1 MKIEILLRRKII
13 KAAVFEDIYK
23 IVYREDYPKPTLGSD
38 DVLIRVHYCGI
49 CGSDITNF
57 KYKMFQVPLVMG
69 HEISGEVI
77 EIGENVSEVKLGD
90 KVGCFT
96 VLLDISEGNLKG
108 LGTFQDGGFAEYVKV
123 PKEWVFKIPL
133 KISMKE
139 AVLIE
144 TFSLAVRAF
153 KLSRIKKGENILIFG
168 GGSVGL
174 TTLKALLLLKD
185 PNYIVVVEPQEFL
198 RNKAIQIGATDAVA
212 PRRAKIKRAIKNLG
226 EPSFIFDCVGNQETL
241 SDSIFLIKRG
251 GTIILEGIHKGSIP
265 FPFFMINSKEV
276 TLKGC
281 LGHDRDDILAAI
293 EMFINFKINANDFI
307 SEIIPLK
314 AAQKAFEKFI
324 GSNERDFV
332 KILLEI

>member
-1 MKIEILLRRKII
+1 MRAAVLEDIQKII
-13 KAAVFEDIYK
+13 YK
-23 IVYREDYPKPTLGSD
+23 EDYPKPTLGID
-38 DVLIRVHYCGI
+38 GVLVKVHYCGI

-77 EIGENVSEVKLGD
+77 EIGENVSEVKIGD

-96 VLLDISEGNLKG
+96 VLLDISEGKLRG

-123 PKEWVFKIPL
+123 PKDWVFKIPPHL
-133 KISMKE
+133 SMKE

-144 TFSLAVRAF
+144 TFSLAIRAF
-153 KLSRIKKGENILIFG
+153 KLSKINNKENILIFG

-174 TTLKALLLLKD
+174 TILKALLILKN
-185 PNYIVVVEPQEFL
+185 PNYVIVVEPQEFL
-198 RNKAIQIGATDAVA
+198 RRKAIQIGANGAVT
-212 PRRAKIKRAIKNLG
+212 PRRAKIKKVIKNLG
-226 EPSFIFDCVGNQETL
+226 EPTFIFDCVGNQETL

-251 GTIILEGIHKGSIP
+251 GTIVLEGIHKGSIP

-281 LGHDRDDILAAI
+281 LGHDREDIFAAI
-293 EMFINFKINANDFI
+293 DMFTNYKVNANEFI
-307 SEIIPLK
+307 SEVVPLK
-314 AAQKAFEKFI
+314 DAQKAFKKYIEPR
-324 GSNERDFV
+324 ERDFV
-332 KILLEI
+332 KILLKI